1 SNWVESTMPYGAG
14 DYGTPGAQNFPVGIT
29 ENTLKS
35 PTQFSLYQ
43 SYPNPFNLVT
53 TISYQLP
60 KSGFVNLSIYN
71 TKGQLVKTL
80 VNKQIQSG
88 YHSIKW
94 DGSSNVSGVYFYR
107 ISAGDYSAID
117 KCILL
122 K

>member
-1 SNWVESTMPYGAG
+1 MYSVMADYSGSNPDFLAARNFLNRLLANSETDKTQAF
-14 DYGTPGAQNFPVGIT
+14 QN
-29 ENTLKS
+29 
-35 PTQFSLYQ
+35 
-43 SYPNPFNLVT
+43 YPNPFNPVT
-53 TISYQLP
+53 TISYRLP

-71 TKGQLVKTL
+71 TKGQLIETL